1 MTASE
6 ECCSIC
12 CFQNLSKDNGKF
24 LWWKGSK
31 QREKH
36 EVNIKW
42 VWGHPGLEKWF
53 SSFKSTLI
61 KKYGTT
67 SNLLSIAY
75 VKSFYNISDKWAC
88 KGACVKCVIRSF
100 SKWVQKDWKNV
111 DFILA
116 KY

>member
-1 MTASE
+1 M
-6 ECCSIC
+6 
-12 CFQNLSKDNGKF
+12 
-24 LWWKGSK
+24 
-31 QREKH
+31 
-36 EVNIKW
+36 V
-42 VWGHPGLEKWF
+42 P
-53 SSFKSTLI
+53 
-61 KKYGTT
+61 

-100 SKWVQKDWKNV
+100 SKWVQKDWKDV